1 MKKLV
6 LALAFVFVAI
16 SMNFC
21 TYQKEEIEAIVE
33 NEDTTVVAFC
43 DTANLTYNGEIKTII
58 DKDCASSGCH
68 EAGSPFKDYTTYS
81 GIKAV
86 ITSGAFKN
94 RVIDKNPSIM
104 PVGGFPV
111 GSDDEAK
118 LLCWVEKGALEN

>member
-6 LALAFVFVAI
+6 VAFTFVFVAI

-43 DTANLTYNGEIKTII
+43 DTATLSYNNEIKTIVNNN
-58 DKDCASSGCH
+58 CAVSGCH
-68 EAGSPFKDYTTYS
+68 SAGSPFRDFTTYS
-81 GIKAV
+81 GINAV
-86 ITSGAFKN
+86 ISNGLFKN